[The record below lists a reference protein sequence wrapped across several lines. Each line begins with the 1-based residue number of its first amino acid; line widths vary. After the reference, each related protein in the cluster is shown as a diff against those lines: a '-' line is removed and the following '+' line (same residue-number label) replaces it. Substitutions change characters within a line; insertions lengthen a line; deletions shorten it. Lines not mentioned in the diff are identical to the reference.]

1 MGVVSLLADFTY
13 EGGRSILGPYL
24 ALLSASPFVIGFL
37 SGLSELVGYLL
48 RLVSGYLSDKL
59 KRPWAFVFFGLCY
72 KPPFCATPRLG
83 AKLAMGWC
91 LDGS

>member
-1 MGVVSLLADFTY
+1 MGVVSLLSDFTY
-13 EGGRSILGPYL
+13 KGGRSILGSYL

-59 KRPWAFVFFGLCY
+59 KNLGFCLFGLRY
-72 KPPFCATPRLG
+72 EPPFCATPCFG